1 MPPKCKHYVR
11 IWEKEKWSCKD
22 CGATGV
28 LDDMAAEIEKVKK
41 LEKYSNLPMLMYY
54 SEILFIPIQLV

>member
-41 LEKYSNLPMLMYY
+41 NGKNRYRRFSKA
-54 SEILFIPIQLV
+54 